1 MRARWLLACTS
12 AWLFAGFAWA
22 VDLDLPVNGKSGAGL
37 EHFDSMMLDTLKRES
52 VPGGALAIVKDGRL
66 VLAKGYG
73 WANVEAK
80 EPVRP
85 AMLFGVA
92 SISKSVTAVTALKM
106 IEEGK
111 FKLDEPVLKLLGPLK
126 PVGDEDPRWHRITV
140 RMLLNH
146 SGGWNS
152 EKSGDPTGRAEKV
165 AKALQ
170 VALPINR
177 KQLIRYMLG
186 QSLDFDPGT
195 ENHYSNFG
203 FTVLGA
209 IIEHVSGQ
217 PYDEYVQQHTLTP
230 MGIHHARL
238 ADLEK
243 SYAPDE
249 VHRYAAGKSQPL
261 PPAHTAVGDP
271 AGGWKFSVVEL
282 AQFLCAVDGSRG
294 KESLSD
300 EMTKEMLAAP
310 KPPLK
315 IRPAGGYFGLGWDT
329 VRPGQTGYSYSKNG
343 SLPGVRSFFGHID
356 NGVDWVVVFNGGE
369 TRREGDPD
377 LDTYAARHIRQ
388 AISDTKTWPS
398 EDLFKVFAGNERG
411 R

>member
-1 MRARWLLACTS
+1 MRIRWLLAFIGACQLT
-12 AWLFAGFAWA
+12 GIAWA
-22 VDLDLPVNGKSGAGL
+22 ADSDLPANGKSGAGL
-37 EHFDSMMLDTLKRES
+37 EHFDAMMLDTLKHDS

-73 WANVEAK
+73 WANVETK

-92 SISKSVTAVTALKM
+92 SISKSITAVTALKM

-111 FKLDEPVLKLLGPLK
+111 FKLDEPILKLLGPLA
-126 PVGDEDPRWHRITV
+126 PVGEEDPRWHRITV

-146 SGGWNS
+146 SGGWDS
-152 EKSGDPTGRAEKV
+152 EKSGDPTGKGEKV
-165 AKALQ
+165 AKALHE
-170 VALPINR
+170 ALPINR
-177 KQLIRYMLG
+177 KQLIRYMMG
-186 QSLDFDPGT
+186 QPFDFDPGT
-195 ENHYSNFG
+195 QNHYSNFG
-203 FTVLGA
+203 FTIVGA

-217 PYDEYVQQHTLTP
+217 TYGEYVQQHTLAP
-230 MGIHHARL
+230 MGIHHARIG
-238 ADLEK
+238 DPEK
-243 SYAPDE
+243 SYERDE

-261 PPAHTAVGDP
+261 PPAQGGVGEP

-282 AQFLCAVDGSRG
+282 AQFLCALDGSRG
-294 KESLSD
+294 KKFLSD
-300 EMTKEMLAAP
+300 EMMKEMLAAP

-315 IRPAGGYFGLGWDT
+315 IRPNGGYFGLGWDT
-329 VRPGQTGYSYSKNG
+329 VKPGQAGYSYSKNG
-343 SLPGVRSFFGHID
+343 GLPGVRSFFGHMD
-356 NGVDWVVVFNGGE
+356 NGVNWVVVFNGGE

-388 AISDTKTWPS
+388 AVSDTKKWPTG
-398 EDLFKVFAGNERG
+398 DLFKVFADERE